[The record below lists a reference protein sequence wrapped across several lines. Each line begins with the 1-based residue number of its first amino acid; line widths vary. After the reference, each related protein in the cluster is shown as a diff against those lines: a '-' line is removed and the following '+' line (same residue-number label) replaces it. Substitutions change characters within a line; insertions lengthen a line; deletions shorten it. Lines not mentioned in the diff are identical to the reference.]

1 MPWSP
6 SSSSSPPRWENA
18 AARNAS
24 QVPST
29 YTVLRKAFAAISRP
43 APSPG
48 RRGGRTDDAGVVVVD
63 GQASVVLRRRDLAGL
78 DVDRAGKDLLPVVGV
93 GGAGRPRVDEA
104 RGEVELW
111 TRSTASASITIA
123 PA

>member
-1 MPWSP
+1 MMVAVAVTADALAP

-43 APSPG
+43 ALSPG

-63 GQASVVLRRRDLAGL
+63 GQASVVLRPRALSCL
-78 DVDRAGKDLLPVVGV
+78 DVDRAVYVRLPVIGE
-93 GGAGRPRVDEA
+93 GA
-104 RGEVELW
+104 
-111 TRSTASASITIA
+111 
-123 PA
+123 